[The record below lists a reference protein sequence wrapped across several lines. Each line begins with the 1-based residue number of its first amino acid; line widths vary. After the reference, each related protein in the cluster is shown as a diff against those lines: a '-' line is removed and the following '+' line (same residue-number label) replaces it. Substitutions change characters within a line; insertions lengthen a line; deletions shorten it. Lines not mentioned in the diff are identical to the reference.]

1 MTDKKSRDK
10 ADKYIAKLEKQIDS
24 LQKEKE
30 DTFLQLQRVSADYT
44 NYQKRAPKQVEESIR
59 YEKERIIKSLLPG
72 LDNFEHILKNMADA
86 DDAHLKGV
94 EIVYDQ
100 MLDILK
106 SHNVEQIKALGEKFN
121 PNLHQAM
128 LRQTDE
134 NVEDEIV
141 LEEFQKGYQL
151 NGRVIRPSKVVVN
164 KLGED
169 EEAREETEENNEE

>member
-1 MTDKKSRDK
+1 MTDKKSKNK
-10 ADKYIAKLEKQIDS
+10 ADKYIAKLEKQMDR

-30 DTFLQLQRVSADYT
+30 ETFLQLQRVSADYA

-59 YEKERIIKSLLPG
+59 YEKERITKSLLPG

-106 SHNVEQIKALGEKFN
+106 SHNVEQIKALGEKFD

-128 LRQTDE
+128 MRKADDE
-134 NVEDEIV
+134 VEDEIV

-151 NGRVIRPSKVVVN
+151 NGRVIRPSKVIVN

-169 EEAREETEENNEE
+169 ESEETEENDEE